1 MKDRYE
7 NLDEYIADLRAALS
21 QNDGCANH
29 HYNLG
34 VALLSKGDFV
44 AAEESFLAA
53 VRNSSHLA
61 EAYVQLGGIC
71 LQRGDLEGCLRYNE
85 EAANCR
91 AKFPVPWSN
100 IGFAAACSAA
110 RCAARARTCSRS
122 ATASSAAAPGSVT
135 AAERTAGRTRGIAGA
150 FRRRT
155 QLARVRCTRCRGRP
169 PRRTQ
174 ARDGRG
180 AIPLRHPSCVRVGF
194 VGVVWLRARRGMVT
208 KRQRRSSRPY
218 ECPANRHT
226 RFKNPS
232 QELGGQTA
240 FRVGAPHAKHPL
252 RSAVPLPSPDPGRA
266 YGRRGTMMQNTN
278 RAVGTAREQE
288 RAYVRA
294 ADSHGG

>member
-100 IGFAAACSAA
+100 IGFVQFAA
-110 RCAARARTCSRS
+110 RRARKGHQRPAKGSEMGCRIHSGDGDSRRCLLH
-122 ATASSAAAPGSVT
+122 
-135 AAERTAGRTRGIAGA
+135 ERTV
-150 FRRRT
+150 RREH
-155 QLARVRCTRCRGRP
+155 QN
-169 PRRTQ
+169 
-174 ARDGRG
+174 
-180 AIPLRHPSCVRVGF
+180 
-194 VGVVWLRARRGMVT
+194 
-208 KRQRRSSRPY
+208 QRKG
-218 ECPANRHT
+218 H
-226 RFKNPS
+226 
-232 QELGGQTA
+232 
-240 FRVGAPHAKHPL
+240 
-252 RSAVPLPSPDPGRA
+252 
-266 YGRRGTMMQNTN
+266 
-278 RAVGTAREQE
+278 
-288 RAYVRA
+288 
-294 ADSHGG
+294 